1 MTGSCHCALLS
12 AVILLTVCTT
22 EAVWAEEGDVWNS
35 IRRLTERL
43 EHVEMKFSEAEQQR
57 RAEEQQW
64 RAERLQ
70 WQQLQQNWREERQQW
85 LDDRRKWQRQ
95 KQLLQHVAQSLVV
108 KVTLLESPHL
118 VSEAQHNEHG
128 FNAMPCTE
136 GFKTSHEIGTRSDDT
151 DALLPVINQ
160 MNQRLDEVGAEV
172 EALKNSVSSEVAA
185 LQNTN
190 IRQDGAIEGAGTSTY
205 VRWGNSACPSSAE
218 HVYSGTVAG
227 GDWSSAGSTSSVL
240 CLHHKP
246 VFGQVIHPNY
256 IGHISGAEYSAYPG
270 PHSDIDPLCVVC
282 RVPRPTTIM
291 VPGTNVCEDG
301 WTLEYNGFLMGS
313 EDKDPSNH
321 ESVCVDSEFV
331 GRDGSEKNENGML
344 LYFLYTHCGSLPC
357 PPYRSERV
365 LTCAVCSK

>member
-1 MTGSCHCALLS
+1 
-12 AVILLTVCTT
+12 
-22 EAVWAEEGDVWNS
+22 
-35 IRRLTERL
+35 
-43 EHVEMKFSEAEQQR
+43 MKFSEAEQQR

-64 RAERLQ
+64 RADRLQ

-95 KQLLQHVAQSLVV
+95 KQLLQHVAQSLVD

-190 IRQDGAIEGAGTSTY
+190 IQQDGAIEGAGTSTY
-205 VRWGNSACPSSAE
+205 VRWGTLPVPARLSTCTRGPWPEETGHRPGRPAVFCVSITSRCSVKLFILTTSA
-218 HVYSGTVAG
+218 T
-227 GDWSSAGSTSSVL
+227 
-240 CLHHKP
+240 
-246 VFGQVIHPNY
+246 
-256 IGHISGAEYSAYPG
+256 
-270 PHSDIDPLCVVC
+270 
-282 RVPRPTTIM
+282 
-291 VPGTNVCEDG
+291 
-301 WTLEYNGFLMGS
+301 
-313 EDKDPSNH
+313 
-321 ESVCVDSEFV
+321 
-331 GRDGSEKNENGML
+331 
-344 LYFLYTHCGSLPC
+344 
-357 PPYRSERV
+357 
-365 LTCAVCSK
+365 